1 MEANF
6 LEINFQRKNNDK
18 LYSLYY
24 LLIILIIL
32 SVIAIKVIKRRIET
46 KQNLNEDC

>member
-1 MEANF
+1 M
-6 LEINFQRKNNDK
+6 I
-18 LYSLYY
+18 YIII
-24 LLIILIIL
+24 LIKLIIL